1 MVNRNKRSINGARF
15 KKAAVSAALASLLLA
30 PSISYAFVV
39 DKIEIEGGN
48 RISGET
54 IRTYLPFRTGQ
65 NLDGR
70 LTRETIERLYKT
82 GFFKDVSLL
91 QKDDSTLVI
100 KVVERPSIAEI
111 KMEGNNLI
119 DSDALKDALDSLGLK
134 KGRIYNQLDMDRI
147 IIDLKRRYHNQ
158 GYYAASVEIISE
170 ELPRNRVDLKIKIVE
185 GEPATIGRI
194 NLVGNHVYSD
204 KRLKSRLQMSENA
217 TFGDG
222 DKYSKPKLEAD
233 IETIKSYYMDHGYAE
248 FKILSSQVSLSDD
261 KTKVFITINM
271 DEGPQYTINSVQF
284 LGDTIVPQEEVER
297 LITFKKGDV
306 FSRSAVIDGVKDL
319 RERLSEEG
327 YAFAEVVP
335 DSKLNK
341 ENRTIDLSVKVEP
354 KSRVYI
360 RRIEIEGNTRTRD
373 DVIRRELRQ
382 LESAPYSLKAVRQS
396 KERLARLGFF
406 KSSDIQSKRVSDDEV
421 DLVVK
426 VEEQPTGSFSAGV
439 TLSQLDGLGFNIGL
453 SERNFIGSG
462 NKLDLNIATTDAKK
476 SADIGL
482 TNPYFTPDG
491 VSLGA
496 GFYFREINADQL
508 DIADYTTNNLGL
520 RFSMGYPLS
529 ETNSINYGLKL
540 DSQDLVCSDSFTYC
554 HDYVSEYGKSTNSVQ
569 LSMGWSHNSTN
580 SFYFPSKG
588 LKTSLSFEAVLPG
601 TSKAS
606 FYKVYADQSWFY
618 PLSENISLQFKA
630 GISYG
635 DGYGDISELPFYEN
649 FYVGGIGS
657 VRGFEPNSLGE
668 RYDLTLDGSDRPKGG
683 SLKTVATT
691 GLVFPVPFIEDSSN
705 IRLSWFFDVGNVYK
719 DLNAFDSA
727 ELRASTGLGV
737 SWITPVGPLSFSFA
751 QPVIYRSTDR
761 TQVFQFTLGVG
772 F

>member
-1 MVNRNKRSINGARF
+1 MVNRNKLSLNGTLF
-15 KKAAVSAALASLLLA
+15 KKAALSAALSSLLLA
-30 PSISYAFVV
+30 PGVSYAFIV

-48 RISGET
+48 RIGVDT

-91 QKDDSTLVI
+91 QRDDSTLVI

-111 KMEGNNLI
+111 KTEGNSLI

-134 KGRIYNQLDMDRI
+134 KGRIYNQLDMDRVI
-147 IIDLKRRYHNQ
+147 VDLKRRYHNQ
-158 GYYAASVEIISE
+158 GYYAASVEILSE

-204 KRLKSRLQMSENA
+204 KRLKTRLQMSETA

-233 IETIKSYYMDHGYAE
+233 IEAIKSYYLDHGYAE
-248 FKILSSQVSLSDD
+248 FKILSSQVSLSED
-261 KTKVFITINM
+261 KTRVFVTINM
-271 DEGPQYTINSVQF
+271 AEGPQYTINNVQF
-284 LGDTIVPQEEVER
+284 LGETIIPLEEVSR
-297 LITFKKGDV
+297 LVEVKKGDT
-306 FSRSAVIDGVKDL
+306 FSRSAVIEGVKSL
-319 RERLSEEG
+319 QERLSEEG
-327 YAFAEVVP
+327 YAFTEVVP

-341 ENRTIDLSVKVEP
+341 QDRTIDLSVKVEP

-396 KERLARLGFF
+396 KERLGRLGFF

-421 DLVVK
+421 DLIVK

-462 NKLDLNIATTDAKK
+462 NKLDLNVSTTDAKK

-496 GFYFREINADQL
+496 GFYFREINADEL
-508 DIADYTTNNLGL
+508 DIADYTTNNFGL

-529 ETNSINYGLKL
+529 EENSISYGLKI
-540 DSQDLVCSDSFTYC
+540 DSQDIVCSDDFTYC
-554 HDYVSEYGKSTNSVQ
+554 KDYAQEFGKHTSSLQ
-569 LSMGWSHNSTN
+569 MSLGWSHNTTDSY
-580 SFYFPSKG
+580 YFPSRG
-588 LKTSLSFEAVLPG
+588 TKTSLSFEAVVPG

-606 FYKVYADQSWFY
+606 FYKLYADQNWFY

-630 GISYG
+630 GVSYG
-635 DGYGDISELPFYEN
+635 AGYGDINELPFYEN
-649 FYVGGIGS
+649 FYAGGIGS

-668 RYDLTLDGSDRPKGG
+668 HYNLTTDGSDSPKGG
-683 SLKTVATT
+683 ALKTVMTT

-705 IRLSWFFDVGNVYK
+705 IRLSWFFDAGNVFR
-719 DLNAFDSA
+719 DADSFDSN
-727 ELRASTGLGV
+727 ELRVSTGLGV
-737 SWITPVGPLSFSFA
+737 SWITPVGPLSFSLA
-751 QPVIYRSTDR
+751 QPVVYRSSDK